1 MWQWYQIDSLFQ
13 LWLKGKFSLCRK
25 ILKSGDF
32 KFLQKFSSF
41 FPIPLLP
48 KNKKRNPI
56 EENFHFFLP
65 FPNFYFQGPST
76 FKTPVNLSSSENIFQ
91 SQKELVRRKRET
103 KGGGEE
109 VGN

>member
-41 FPIPLLP
+41 PLFPYFP
-48 KNKKRNPI
+48 KIKKGT
-56 EENFHFFLP
+56 
-65 FPNFYFQGPST
+65 Q
-76 FKTPVNLSSSENIFQ
+76 
-91 SQKELVRRKRET
+91 
-103 KGGGEE
+103 
-109 VGN
+109 